1 MCDVFLTVGNKEH
14 AAHRLILCASSDVF
28 QAMLM
33 KPEWSEWHESRVKL
47 QELPEC
53 EKVFHHFLEYLYTG
67 KILITHTNVM
77 PILALADKYIVKVL
91 SSLLY

>member
-1 MCDVFLTVGNKEH
+1 MCDVYLEVGKKKH

-33 KPEWSEWHESRVKL
+33 RPEWNEWRESKVVL

-53 EKVFHHFLEYLYTG
+53 ESVFHHFLEYLYTG
-67 KILITHTNVM
+67 KILITHTNAM
-77 PILALADKYIVKVL
+77 PILALADKYMVKVGIYL
-91 SSLLY
+91 I